1 MQSFNRIYNIVISA
15 VCMGLAQHPLGL
27 GWLAWFCLVPL
38 LVAIKNEEKFS
49 KIFVDI
55 FTWGFIYHLVSLFWL
70 SSNIGVE
77 KYVAF
82 ITMLLANLVCTLN
95 IVVVFALWHIV
106 NRLNNKKIWLT
117 LPFIWTM
124 VDYLMSL
131 TDVSFPW
138 SSIAN
143 TQAQDN
149 LLPFI
154 QFIEFTGMFGLTFW
168 LVILNVYLF
177 RFYENKNLQNII
189 DCFAIFIFP
198 IIVSFIL
205 ISPKAVSKERI
216 DFAILQPN
224 VSIDDKNNKKYDDFD
239 MVNLLLNESTQNIN
253 SKQLLI
259 WPETAFDDYYNSSR
273 IRSLISSNINE
284 ALLKD
289 SVDLITGVFEVDKD
303 KYFNSI
309 YYLNSENNYNLSL
322 AKKYRKIKMVP
333 GAESVPFSE
342 IFPFL
347 KDFGLIGNFAKG
359 QEYTIF
365 KHKGTIP
372 FAAMVCIESTYSGL
386 SRQMVLSGAEFLIYI
401 ANDGWYLNPP
411 QPQQHAKQTI
421 LRAVETRKPILRCGN
436 TGISWVVDN
445 TGEVLNSLDR
455 NKKDVL
461 TSEGM
466 GLYSNDR
473 KTIYVI
479 FGDWLAYICIIVWV
493 FWVIKG
499 VLVLKRK

>member
-38 LVAIKNEEKFS
+38 FVAIKDQQKFS
-49 KIFVDI
+49 KIFLDI
-55 FTWGFIYHLVSLFWL
+55 FVWGFLYHLVSLFWL

-95 IVVVFALWHIV
+95 IVLVFGLWHIV
-106 NRLNNKKIWLT
+106 NRLNDKKIWLL

-143 TQAQDN
+143 TQAQDS

-177 RFYENKNLQNII
+177 HFYENKNFHNMI
-189 DCFAIFIFP
+189 DSFTIFVLP
-198 IIVSFIL
+198 IIISFIL
-205 ISPKAVSKERI
+205 ISPKSGSKEKI
-216 DFAILQPN
+216 DFTILQPN
-224 VSIDDKNNKKYDDFD
+224 ISIDDKNNKKYDDFD
-239 MVNLLLNESTQNIN
+239 MVSLLLNQSTSNISSN
-253 SKQLLI
+253 QLLI
-259 WPETAFDDYYNSSR
+259 WPETAFNDYYNASR
-273 IRSLISSNINE
+273 IRSSISSNIKE
-284 ALLKD
+284 ALSND
-289 SVDLITGVFEVDKD
+289 SVDLISGVFEVGKD
-303 KYFNSI
+303 EYFNSI
-309 YYLNSENNYNLSL
+309 YYLNSKNNYDLSL
-322 AKKYRKIKMVP
+322 AEKYRKIKMVP

-342 IFPFL
+342 ILPFL

-359 QEYTIF
+359 KEYTIF
-365 KHKGTIP
+365 KHKGVIP
-372 FAAMVCIESTYSGL
+372 FSAMICIESTYSDL
-386 SRQMVLSGAEFLIYI
+386 SRKMVLSGAEFLIYI

-411 QPQQHAKQTI
+411 QAQQHAKQTI
-421 LRAVETRKPILRCGN
+421 LRAVETRRPILRCGN
-436 TGISWVVDN
+436 TGISWVVDD
-445 TGEVLNSLDR
+445 TGEVLKSLDR
-455 NKKDVL
+455 NTKGVL

-466 GLYSNDR
+466 ELYSNDR

-479 FGDWLAYICIIVWV
+479 FGDWLAYISIIVWM

-499 VLVLKRK
+499 VLVLKRR